1 MPPVPSQVFTHQ
13 STTDAHVD
21 TVWARLDQPETW
33 ESIGGVNRVYDPK
46 IDEEGRLV
54 GFSFDTNAAG
64 RKYIGTARPHER
76 VEGNRMAWNVQN
88 SEVTGVASVTLDPSD
103 TGTVITVTLHVESV
117 GLLSSMLFPLIA
129 TAIGSG
135 LASSVDSFAA
145 SFET

>member
-1 MPPVPSQVFTHQ
+1 LPGVPSQTFNHRATA
-13 STTDAHVD
+13 DAPVD
-21 TVWARLDQPETW
+21 AVWARLDQPETW
-33 ESIGGVNRVYDPK
+33 ESIGGVGRVYDPK

-54 GFSFDTNAAG
+54 GFSFDTIAGG
-64 RKYIGTARPHER
+64 RKYVGVATPHER
-76 VEGNRMAWNVQN
+76 VEHKRMSWHVQN